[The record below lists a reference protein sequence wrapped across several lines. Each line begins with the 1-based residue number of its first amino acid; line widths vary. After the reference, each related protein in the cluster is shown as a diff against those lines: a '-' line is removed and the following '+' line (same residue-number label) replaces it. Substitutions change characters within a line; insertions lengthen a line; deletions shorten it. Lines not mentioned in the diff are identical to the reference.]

1 MIYDKGDA
9 TRISSAIKHL
19 REKSFTPANGDRPN
33 VANIG
38 ILLTDGRGKDPYR
51 TQYEAK
57 YDDKQNDNNNNNN
70 NTGSALLDWLE
81 LSARISF
88 YHSRQQFILQEDVR
102 FFYYSVVIIIRMDV
116 FMM

>member
-70 NTGSALLDWLE
+70 TGSGLSDWLE

-88 YHSRQQFILQEDVR
+88 YHSRQQFIL
-102 FFYYSVVIIIRMDV
+102 
-116 FMM
+116 